1 MFKLFKR
8 KKNKLQK
15 GFDPIGVNS
24 PQTQRIFFQQMAD
37 ALQPSDRTFIEYYQ
51 QVEPLAD
58 AVDRIGDK
66 VSEMQ
71 LFLLDVKKNQFL
83 KDSWVLDLLQNPNT
97 NVCYAEFMKASSN
110 YLTITGNNYWIMT
123 RSPVRNRVLEIF
135 SVSPELITVSQG
147 ADGRPISYN
156 YSPQGI
162 SLLFTREDFG
172 RNIRYLS
179 DDRRQ
184 ELIHVREF
192 NPNGY
197 EEYLTGVSRLHAI
210 VYAILQY
217 KAASIHNLSLLN
229 NGARI
234 SGMVKY
240 DKEIKDYMT
249 PEQLDQLNAS
259 IQNMFTGEANAGRII
274 ANNGVDDFISFMQ
287 NNVDM
292 DFAALKKQVEEAIY
306 KRLKIPLMLVET
318 DAATLNNYETALIAL
333 YDDAVIPQFNQLVK
347 ALRLAFSYYDN
358 SLLGLDFT
366 FDPLTIPALRSRRID
381 ELTRTAALNVL
392 TDNEIRNFIGFLPYK
407 EGDEVYKP
415 TTMAPV
421 GVTIEDD
428 RSVTR
433 DRINADDSP
442 E

>member
-1 MFKLFKR
+1 MFKLFKK

-37 ALQPSDRTFIEYYQ
+37 ALHPSDRTFIEYYQ

-71 LFLLDVKKNQFL
+71 LFLLDEKKNKFL

-135 SVSPELITVSQG
+135 AVSPELITSAQG
-147 ADGRPISYN
+147 ADGRPVTYN
-156 YSPQGI
+156 YSPQGT

-184 ELIHVREF
+184 ELIHVREY

-229 NGARI
+229 SGARI
-234 SGMVKY
+234 GGFIKL
-240 DKEIKDYMT
+240 DKEMIMTKEQKD
-249 PEQLDQLNAS
+249 ELEAS
-259 IQNMFTGEANAGRII
+259 FENMFVGEANAGRVI
-274 ANNGVDDFISFMQ
+274 ANNAIEDFVSFMQ
-287 NNVDM
+287 SNVDM

-347 ALRLAFSYYDN
+347 ALRLAFSYYDK
-358 SLLGLDFT
+358 SLLGLNFT

-392 TDNEIRNFIGFLPYK
+392 TDNEVRNFIGFLPYT